1 MDTVSAVRLDNSEK
15 QNPPGETDTGL
26 MGLVESGL
34 LDKARQ
40 AKEPVNELVLHILEA
55 GGKRLR
61 PRLALTCAAFGSPKL
76 PDLITTAISLEIIHM
91 ASLIHDDIIDESL
104 TRRGRQTIS
113 HRWGNQVAVLA
124 GDYLFS
130 TAFHLLCSSRLYE
143 ILEILTHAVGLM
155 CEGEINQASM
165 AYNPNYTK
173 EEYYGCIYRKT
184 ACLFA
189 ASCLAGATVAACSD
203 SHRRCLFHF
212 GLNLGYAY
220 QILDDL
226 LDLIADAAELGKPTG
241 SDLSRGLLTL
251 PSILLLQDKVH
262 GPWLRKK
269 LEQREEASVYLGELR
284 ERLAASPAL
293 ADSLEHFH
301 QHLRAA
307 ENALLQLPAGKH
319 RETLGTMITYLSLEL
334 NRHGFSVN

>member
-1 MDTVSAVRLDNSEK
+1 MDTVAAVKPDNLETQNTLSEI
-15 QNPPGETDTGL
+15 ETGL
-26 MGLVESGL
+26 LGLVESGL

-40 AKEPVNELVLHILEA
+40 AKEPVNELVLYILEA

-61 PRLALTCAAFGSPKL
+61 PRLALTCAAFGNPNLSN
-76 PDLITTAISLEIIHM
+76 LITTAISLEMIHM

-104 TRRGRQTIS
+104 TRRGRQTIN
-113 HRWGNQVAVLA
+113 RLWGNQVAVLA

-165 AYNPNYTK
+165 TYNPNYTK
-173 EEYYGCIYRKT
+173 EEYYSCIYRKT

-203 SHRRCLFHF
+203 SHRECLFQF

-269 LEQREEASVYLGELR
+269 LEQKEEVSVYLRELR
-284 ERLAASPAL
+284 ERLTASPAL
-293 ADSLEHFH
+293 TGSLEHFQ
-301 QHLRAA
+301 QHIRAA
-307 ENALLQLPAGKH
+307 GNALLQLPAGKQ
-319 RETLGTMITYLSLEL
+319 REELRAMVDRLSLEL
-334 NRHGFSVN
+334 NKHGFSFN